1 MVSLLIVGIQL
12 TLEQYKFELLRST
25 YRRISSAVNTTVP
38 HNLQLVETL
47 DEKMQIQNNLY

>member
-12 TLEQYKFELLRST
+12 TLEQYKFELHRST

>member
-12 TLEQYKFELLRST
+12 TLEQYKLELHRST
-25 YRRISSAVNTTVP
+25 YMWVSSELNTTAP

-47 DEKMQIQNNLY
+47 DEKMQI